1 MLDKLDCTLRLTVH
15 PAGEPSAHGF
25 GPGTAQLLRGVE
37 RYGSLNRAAKEM
49 GMAYSKAWTG
59 MKNLEELFGFS
70 LMERHGSY
78 GSRLTEAARQLLA
91 VFDGATLAARTAVAD
106 YLGCEALLAG
116 LCPAQKDPSR

>member
-59 MKNLEELFGFS
+59 IKNLEELFGFS
-70 LMERHGSY
+70 LMERHGSLRQPP
-78 GSRLTEAARQLLA
+78 GPKRPASCSRSLTAQRWP
-91 VFDGATLAARTAVAD
+91 
-106 YLGCEALLAG
+106 
-116 LCPAQKDPSR
+116 PAPP